1 MKVVYK
7 SVYTDEELQLGIP
20 LRIIPGSGTLSVIT
34 ESGDPKIEVIQNG
47 DSLSG
52 DIKEIS
58 AEVATELIV
67 KKGNDRSVY
76 TIRPFVEPLAVDFS
90 TAYEQFFFEFLRK
103 KENEI
108 ESIKNGS
115 LKLYAVDQSTEVR
128 DWTEILDQIESAYPA
143 FKSICEKPKSHL
155 KAVNEV
161 RPIETVK
168 RVGYEAIPYLAA
180 HSEDWLARTA
190 SGLKP
195 ARLFSRVEDDDY
207 QIYENRV
214 VKTLIDLIIP
224 FLRRTERD
232 MKEKYAQLEGIMTS
246 GVQTGSFGFD
256 VTFKKAIA
264 ELVKSDDTADKYR
277 SEAMEL
283 AEKIG
288 KRAKG
293 LIKRYISLRNTRLY
307 KQLKKSKP
315 VANPLNETNILLI
328 DKHYSVAFK
337 LWKSIHKLL
346 APKGQ
351 DKEKENSC
359 REDFLNYKQFCM
371 TLIGY
376 AAHVL
381 DFDIESDG
389 QYIRSDGIGINIVDN
404 NDVVEIFI
412 KDISEHELIVPGGMV
427 LPILSG
433 EKHAMFRYDGKKLY
447 WFSDISSDDIEK
459 FSGLLKPKGKPG
471 KEQNEQRRNYTE
483 LKRAIGDR
491 EHEYLEAKKYKIIV
505 VPCMVDIKSET
516 RNSFKDYVADKFDSI
531 RQAYNADL
539 VIAALPKCQEDEQS
553 IVGYAFND
561 DENIL
566 ILPLSMFDINS
577 FRRIQNVLIR
587 KILEV
592 GKETCPCC
600 GGLMRK
606 DESQMTCDV
615 CSGLILTNTICP
627 EEDCKQSY
635 KYLSYK
641 VSQDTIE
648 KMENVDANNF
658 FQRDS
663 LYQYKNI
670 VKMRINNKK
679 LITVCPHCGR

>member
-1 MKVVYK
+1 MKIVYK
-7 SVYTDEELQLGIP
+7 SVYEDEELQSGIP
-20 LRIIPGSGTLSVIT
+20 LKTIPGSGTLSVIT
-34 ESGDPKIEVIQNG
+34 ERGDTNIEVIHNG
-47 DSLSG
+47 DSLTG
-52 DIKEIS
+52 DMKEIP
-58 AEVATELIV
+58 AEEGTELVV

-76 TIRPFVEPLAVDFS
+76 TIRPFVDSLAIDFS
-90 TAYEQFFFEFLRK
+90 TAYEQFFYKFLRK
-103 KENEI
+103 NTNEI

-128 DWTEILDQIESAYPA
+128 DWTEIFDQIDAAYPA
-143 FKSICEKPKSHL
+143 FKYICEKPKSHL
-155 KAVNEV
+155 KAINEV

-168 RVGYEAIPYLAA
+168 RIGYESIPYLAA

-214 VKTLIDLIIP
+214 VKTLIDLIII

-232 MKEKYAQLEGIMTS
+232 LKEKYAQLEGIMNS

-256 VTFKKAIA
+256 VTFKKAIS
-264 ELVKSDDTADKYR
+264 ELVKTDETANKYR

-283 AEKIG
+283 AENLG

-293 LIKRYISLRNTRLY
+293 LLKRYISLCNHRLY

-315 VANPLNETNILLI
+315 VSNPLNETNILLM
-328 DKHYSVAFK
+328 DKHYSVVFK
-337 LWKSIHKLL
+337 LWKSIHKIL

-351 DKEKENSC
+351 VKEKESSC

-381 DFDIESDG
+381 DFEIESDG
-389 QYIRSDGIGINIVDN
+389 QYTRYDEIGINVYDN
-404 NDVVEIFI
+404 NDVIEIFI
-412 KDISEHELIVPGGMV
+412 KETTEHELNVPGGII
-427 LPILSG
+427 LPISPG
-433 EKHAMFRYDGKKLY
+433 EKHVMFRYDGKKLY
-447 WFSDISSDDIEK
+447 WPCNITSDDIEE
-459 FSGLLKPKGKPG
+459 FAGLLKPKGKPG
-471 KEQNEQRRNYTE
+471 KEQNEQRRYYTE
-483 LKRAIGDR
+483 LKRIIGDR
-491 EHEYLEAKKYKIIV
+491 EHEYPEAKKYKIIV

-531 RQAYNADL
+531 RQSYNADL
-539 VIAALPKCQEDEQS
+539 IITALPKCQENEQS
-553 IVGYAFND
+553 IVEYAFND

-577 FRRIQNVLIR
+577 FRRVQNVLIR
-587 KILEV
+587 KILEI
-592 GKETCPCC
+592 GKDTCPCC
-600 GGLMRK
+600 GGAMRK
-606 DESQMTCDV
+606 DGSQMMCDTCSSLV
-615 CSGLILTNTICP
+615 LTTTICP

-635 KYLSYK
+635 KYLGYK
-641 VSQDTIE
+641 VSQNTID
-648 KMENVDANNF
+648 KMEDIDANNF

-670 VKMRINNKK
+670 VKMRISNKK